1 MVSEN
6 RLLVSYLTL
15 RQFLGWMGILMPF
28 VLVLLNWIFF
38 RNDIAT
44 SLSAFYH
51 VKYVGAL
58 FVGVLCAFGVFLIAY
73 NGYPRLKSDKWHEF
87 SDNIVGNFA
96 GVFAIGVAFFPAT
109 PKDPSGLDSIFEIVH
124 FASAALFLAALAYFA
139 FFLFTKTY
147 PATVPHPLADD
158 EEKRKKERR
167 QKRYRDWVYRI
178 CGLIIAL
185 CIVLLFVNILLE
197 DALKA
202 IKPVFWLESIAIMT
216 FGFSWLVKGQALLK
230 DPR

>member
-1 MVSEN
+1 MISEN

-15 RQFLGWMGILMPF
+15 RQFLGWMGITMPF
-28 VLVLLNWIFF
+28 VLVFFNWIFF

-73 NGYPRLKSDKWHEF
+73 KGYPLYATDKWHEF
-87 SDNIVGNFA
+87 SDNTVTNFA
-96 GVFAIGVAFFPAT
+96 GVFAIGVAFFPAS
-109 PKDPSGLDSIFEIVH
+109 PANPSDLDTIFAVVH
-124 FASAALFLAALAYFA
+124 FASAALFLAALAYLA

-147 PATVPHPLADD
+147 PAAEPHPVVDAELRAA
-158 EEKRKKERR
+158 EGR
-167 QKRYRDWVYRI
+167 QKRFRDWVYRI
-178 CGLIIAL
+178 CGIVIVL
-185 CIVLLFVNILLE
+185 CIVLIGVNSLLGDVLE
-197 DALKA
+197 S
-202 IKPVFWLESIAIMT
+202 IKPVFWLESIAIIT
-216 FGFSWLVKGQALLK
+216 FGFSWLVKGQVLLK